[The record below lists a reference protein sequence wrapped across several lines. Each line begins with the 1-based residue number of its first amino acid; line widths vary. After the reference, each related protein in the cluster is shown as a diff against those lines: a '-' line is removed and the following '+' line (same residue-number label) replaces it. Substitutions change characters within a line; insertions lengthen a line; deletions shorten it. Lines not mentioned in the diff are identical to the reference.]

1 MGKLQL
7 EPCSIDVED
16 VLCWLSKVC
25 TEEDLACL
33 TLLVCVNVIYNDNAN
48 FTSETDNPHI
58 SSVEFVSLIVV
69 SWSLFT
75 KDVHVKFCKVDF
87 TYKLLR
93 TAFLASLWTLYDS
106 VKAAKAAGDAKA
118 QKKLDAAKVSADKAI
133 AKTDYEEVWEEVIDS
148 LL

>member
-16 VLCWLSKVC
+16 VLCGLSKVC

-69 SWSLFT
+69 S
-75 KDVHVKFCKVDF
+75 
-87 TYKLLR
+87 
-93 TAFLASLWTLYDS
+93 
-106 VKAAKAAGDAKA
+106 
-118 QKKLDAAKVSADKAI
+118 
-133 AKTDYEEVWEEVIDS
+133 
-148 LL
+148 